1 MAKNLTEVIG
11 TIEKDQRK
19 EFFQATLNKGKMFV
33 IVNAILYDIWV
44 IFCFLAALKSR
55 SINQITCAYLSKS
68 TFVFRKKYNIKKSF
82 FNIIDIKLHFLYTI
96 LLNCLNPIDQ
106 IVNLYIQS
114 YYQNLGPFRAFNIW
128 WLTFVWENLGECQF
142 SKPTTR

>member
-11 TIEKDQRK
+11 TMEKDQRK

-33 IVNAILYDIWV
+33 FVNASLYNIWV
-44 IFCFLAALKSR
+44 TFCFLAALKSR
-55 SINQITCAYLSKS
+55 SINQIICAYLSKS

-96 LLNCLNPIDQ
+96 LLNCLTVMDQ
-106 IVNLYIQS
+106 IVNLYIET
-114 YYQNLGPFRAFNIW
+114 YYQNLGPFKAFDIW
-128 WLTFVWENLGECQF
+128 WSTFVWQNIGEYQN
-142 SKPTTR
+142 